1 VQTNTWRDQLISEHT
16 DIARRIALK
25 IARRCPAWMTRED
38 LVAAGMRGL
47 TEAAERYDAT
57 RTDAFLPFAEHRI
70 RGAVLDE
77 LRRGDVLPR
86 RMRTLARKVTNAI
99 RDIEASG
106 ETATDER
113 VAEVLGVTVD
123 HYRSRLAPLAQV
135 QVQPLEGIASVLVSE
150 TTTSPDDEVSRREM
164 LAQLR
169 AAIDQL
175 EERDARIITYH
186 FDQEL
191 SYQEIAG
198 IFGITGSRV
207 CQLLARALERLRVR
221 LGVATPAMKAAA

>member
-1 VQTNTWRDQLISEHT
+1 MQTNTWRDQLISEHT

-169 AAIDQL
+169 AAIHQL